1 MFWGLYRIA
10 NGRNKLGV
18 TDGENLILHLMCILL
33 YQAEDGKAGFV
44 VRLTTRT
51 LDQHIAQLR
60 KKIEPDP
67 ASPPSSCSLYMAS
80 VPNFYRQKNLKL
92 RHGLNGL
99 Y

>member
-1 MFWGLYRIA
+1 M
-10 NGRNKLGV
+10 KLEQN
-18 TDGENLILHLMCILL
+18 DILL
-33 YQAEDGKAGFV
+33 YQAEDGKAGLE

-60 KKIEPDP
+60 KI
-67 ASPPSSCSLYMAS
+67 PPSSCSMYMAS
-80 VPNFYRQKNLKL
+80 ATSLYRQKNLKL